1 MEDKHYTLRDC
12 GNYYTLYE
20 DGTVLIITH
29 NRHTALR
36 YYYQHV
42 GQDIPEYLRYN
53 YQDISVDKG
62 GI

>member
-1 MEDKHYTLRDC
+1 
-12 GNYYTLYE
+12 
-20 DGTVLIITH
+20 LIITH

-42 GQDIPEYLRYN
+42 GLDIPEYLKYT